1 MCEMSERS
9 SRKRFRGGGTAWKY
23 FEFFQPFFYDV
34 LIQQLSIIHFVMI
47 DNFFA
52 KPWIM
57 DT

>member
-1 MCEMSERS
+1 MCELSEE
-9 SRKRFRGGGTAWKY
+9 RKRFRGGGTLWEY

-47 DNFFA
+47 YNFFA